1 MVEAGGGEVMT
12 LTPQQVAEMLE
23 REYVLSAICSPF
35 STSRRLGWVVWESL
49 YGDGFDGV
57 GCA

>member
-1 MVEAGGGEVMT
+1 MT